1 MAFKAASLV
10 RQTMA
15 INARWPGRDRS
26 SDGWIGDRFHTTGD
40 HVPAEG
46 GIVRATDTDVDGL
59 HIPTVVASFI
69 LHPSTNYVISNRRIF
84 SRIRNFMPVEYG
96 GSNPHTGH
104 IHDSILHTSAAAN
117 STAPWELISTTPQ
130 WGLVRVGASGTSA
143 KQVQAYLN
151 GHGSNL
157 VVDGDFGGKT
167 DTAVRAFQRRWGL
180 EVDGVVGPRTT
191 AAFRTK

>member
-1 MAFKAASLV
+1 MAYKAASLV
-10 RQTMA
+10 RQTTA
-15 INARWPGRDRS
+15 INTRWPGRDRT
-26 SDGWIGDRFHTTGD
+26 SDGWIGDIYHTSGD

-59 HIPTVVASFI
+59 HVPTVVASFL

-84 SRIRNFMPVEYG
+84 SRIRSFMPMEYLG
-96 GSNPHTGH
+96 TNPHIGH
-104 IHDSILHTSAAAN
+104 VHDSILHTSAAAN
-117 STAPWELISTTPQ
+117 SSAPWELIATTPQ
-130 WGLVRVGASGTSA
+130 WGLVRLGASGTSA
-143 KQVQAYLN
+143 RQIQAYLN

-157 VVDGDFGGKT
+157 AIDGDFGAKT

-180 EVDGVVGPRTT
+180 VVDGVVGPRTT